1 MRNAYLEK
9 IGKSFKH
16 LKESHIITIDLIFWS
31 VDHPSFQNTFN
42 PYNNPA
48 EK

>member
-16 LKESHIITIDLIFWS
+16 LKVTYNNNRLPIFWS
-31 VDHPSFQNTFN
+31 VDHPSFVEHCNSS
-42 PYNNPA
+42 NNP